1 MKLAWQSR
9 CRTGG
14 PNARHRTT
22 APTNVPASKIE
33 RDWRAASVGG
43 LFAVWGCPKSLFDWP
58 CIRGPSPG
66 ASLGLHVLYANCN
79 GRDVMNKW
87 LVLSIAA
94 SIGVI
99 AAHSAQAA
107 PMSCTDYKSICLSK
121 GSKKCDGAWKQCMR
135 TGIYIGPDSGTNHGQ
150 ADKR

>member
-1 MKLAWQSR
+1 
-9 CRTGG
+9 
-14 PNARHRTT
+14 
-22 APTNVPASKIE
+22 
-33 RDWRAASVGG
+33 
-43 LFAVWGCPKSLFDWP
+43 
-58 CIRGPSPG
+58 
-66 ASLGLHVLYANCN
+66 
-79 GRDVMNKW
+79 MNKW

-135 TGIYIGPDSGTNHGQ
+135 TGIYIGPNSGTNHGQ